1 MRKTTLFKR
10 LVLADE
16 ILVMPATHDA
26 LTARIIEQTGFQA
39 VAVGGYSTS
48 ATLLGRPDVSL
59 LTLSEM
65 TDQIGRVADAVEIPV
80 FADGDT
86 GHGGIV
92 NVVRTVKAIEKAG
105 AAAMFLEDQVFPKRC
120 GHMEGK
126 QVVPAAEMIGKIKA
140 ALDARTDPDFCIM
153 ARTDALAPLGIDA
166 AIERANQYRQA
177 GADLIFVEAPVSI
190 AQMERITREV
200 AAPTMANNIEGGK
213 TPSLPVKDLERIGY
227 QLVAFATAVTYAVVR
242 AVTELMTEIMET
254 GTTDRVRNRM
264 SSFDQFNKLVGL
276 DSIRALER
284 RYR

>member
-1 MRKTTLFKR
+1 MRKTTLFKQ

-126 QVVPAAEMIGKIKA
+126 QVVPAAEMIGKIQA

-177 GADLIFVEAPVSI
+177 GADLIFVEAPVSV

-200 AAPTMANNIEGGK
+200 DAPTMANNIEGGK

-242 AVTELMTEIMET
+242 AVTDLMNEIMET
-254 GTTDRVRNRM
+254 GTTDRVRDRM
-264 SSFDQFNKLVGL
+264 SSFDQFNELVGL